1 MSSGDNVT
9 ADDNVTSGDV
19 NSAIE
24 QYFTEYENIS
34 VHETMLKVCRIIN
47 RTQSFV
53 KTISTN
59 NFISV

>member
-9 ADDNVTSGDV
+9 ADENVTSGDV

-34 VHETMLKVCRIIN
+34 VHETMLKVWRLIN

>member
-34 VHETMLKVCRIIN
+34 VHETMLKVWRLIN